1 MPSNGFVFE
10 EEPDLTGG
18 DLLALLVTLPNGEQ
32 LRLWSQ
38 VELVHG
44 EVHLRQFSIYGAEDG
59 PLKLGAAMLRRLA
72 QAAMEAFDAACIRI
86 VEASRTS
93 GASPGRR
100 PPTITFRRRVP

>member
-1 MPSNGFVFE
+1 MSPAGFVFE

-18 DLLALLVTLPNGEQ
+18 DLLAPIVTLPNGEQ

-38 VELVHG
+38 VELVRD
-44 EVHLRQFSIYGAEDG
+44 EVILRQFSIYGAQDG
-59 PLKLGAAMLRRLA
+59 PLKLGVAMLRRLA
-72 QAAMEAFDAACIRI
+72 QAAMETFDVACIRV

-100 PPTITFRRRVP
+100 PPTITFRRKVP